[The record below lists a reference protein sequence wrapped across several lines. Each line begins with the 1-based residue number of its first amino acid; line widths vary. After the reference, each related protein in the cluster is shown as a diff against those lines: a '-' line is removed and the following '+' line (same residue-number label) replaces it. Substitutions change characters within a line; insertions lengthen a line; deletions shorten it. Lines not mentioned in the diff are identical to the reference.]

1 MRVAAP
7 AGACAPSNARV
18 TRTAACSLPRR
29 QPPRKRHGEAPSV
42 DVASR
47 LFVFDATVD
56 KLRRSRHRGHRVD
69 DPTSTI
75 CASWQH
81 TLRAF
86 VTVTWRCHFDEVFV
100 KVNGWPEQAN
110 LRTLVEMVFELIDP
124 EHQTT
129 ARRVG
134 LRQVAGLR
142 PGGRYRSARRN
153 CTAETEI
160 GTVHAK
166 DLCPRAPDDPD
177 GRLRSERRSGYC
189 TTTPLARRSS
199 RMASFGTAT
208 HRLSHA
214 RRWRSDLFIMS
225 KFVIGD
231 ATAPLD
237 ASAALPPA
245 APPRFDRDILGLPTG
260 KIGRQLWRAI

>member
-29 QPPRKRHGEAPSV
+29 QPPRKRHGEASSV
-42 DVASR
+42 GVASR
-47 LFVFDATVD
+47 LFVFVATVD
-56 KLRRSRHRGHRVD
+56 KLRRRRHRGHRVD
-69 DPTSTI
+69 DPTSII

-100 KVNGWPEQAN
+100 KVNGWPEQVH
-110 LRTLVEMVFELIDP
+110 LRTLVEIVFGLIDP
-124 EHQTT
+124 ERQNHSAPCWTSSSCRSST
-129 ARRVG
+129 RGTLPFSSTKLHGGNRNWHGAR
-134 LRQVAGLR
+134 Q
-142 PGGRYRSARRN
+142 RS
-153 CTAETEI
+153 
-160 GTVHAK
+160 
-166 DLCPRAPDDPD
+166 LSPSSDDPD
-177 GRLRSERRSGYC
+177 GRLRSERRSRHC

-225 KFVIGD
+225 KFVSGD